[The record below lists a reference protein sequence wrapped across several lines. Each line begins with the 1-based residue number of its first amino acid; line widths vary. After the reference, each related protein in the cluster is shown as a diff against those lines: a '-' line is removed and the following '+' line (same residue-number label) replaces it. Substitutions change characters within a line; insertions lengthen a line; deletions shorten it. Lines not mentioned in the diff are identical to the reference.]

1 MTGRYPAAFVF
12 LDLPAGEVDVNA
24 HPTKA
29 EVRLRD
35 RGAVSA
41 LVRDA
46 VRSRLDEAKRTA
58 RAATARKE
66 KPDGR
71 ADWETPQTAEP
82 AAPAAERR
90 TERVSPRP
98 AAGDSPA
105 SGAAAAQ
112 GGEPP
117 TGQALFPAEPAAADA
132 VPTQRGAPTAV
143 RALQVLGC
151 YLVVEVP
158 PDELLIVDQH
168 ALHERVLFERLRA
181 RLASGVVESQRLV
194 TPEVVDLP
202 PAQAAVVLAHRDAL
216 AGLGLLVED
225 FGGGAVLL
233 AGYPAVLGGQ
243 PRTELLR
250 AVAEHLQGQGRL
262 PGREDL
268 IHDLAALAACHA
280 AVRSGDR
287 LSEGEMEGLLADL
300 DLVRDAHHCPH
311 GRPTAVAF
319 GRRDLERLFKRV

>member
-1 MTGRYPAAFVF
+1 M
-12 LDLPAGEVDVNA
+12 
-24 HPTKA
+24 
-29 EVRLRD
+29 
-35 RGAVSA
+35 
-41 LVRDA
+41 
-46 VRSRLDEAKRTA
+46 EA
-58 RAATARKE
+58 
-66 KPDGR
+66 
-71 ADWETPQTAEP
+71 
-82 AAPAAERR
+82 
-90 TERVSPRP
+90 
-98 AAGDSPA
+98 
-105 SGAAAAQ
+105 
-112 GGEPP
+112 
-117 TGQALFPAEPAAADA
+117 
-132 VPTQRGAPTAV
+132 
-143 RALQVLGC
+143 
-151 YLVVEVP
+151 P

-202 PAQAAVVLAHRDAL
+202 PAQAAVLLAHRDAL

-250 AVAEHLQGQGRL
+250 AMAEHLEGQGRL

-287 LSEGEMEGLLADL
+287 LSEGEMERLLADL

-319 GRRDLERLFKRV
+319 GRRDLEKLFKRV